1 MLVAH
6 AAATW
11 FMVGLI
17 WFVQT
22 VHYPLFGLVGSSD
35 FPAYHEQH
43 TQRISRL
50 LALPAFAEVVTGAG
64 LLWLRPDAVPV
75 QPVLIGGV
83 LVAAIWVITAVVQV
97 RQHKQLTTGG
107 SSGIAVLVA
116 ANWWRTGMWTARG
129 LIVAWMVAQ

>member
-22 VHYPLFGLVGSSD
+22 VHYPLFKLVGRAE

-43 TQRISRL
+43 TVRIGRL
-50 LALPAFAEVVTGAG
+50 LAVPATAEVLTAAG
-64 LLWLRPDAVPV
+64 LLWSRPDAVPL
-75 QPVLIGGV
+75 PLVLIAGA
-83 LVAAIWVITAVVQV
+83 LLAAIWISTALIQV
-97 RQHKQLTTGG
+97 PQHQRLDA
-107 SSGIAVLVA
+107 SPDGIAGLVA

-129 LIVAWMVAQ
+129 ILVAWMVAL